1 MPSGYSPAEAAASTA
16 WTPAAKPFRSV
27 SVKWPRQEA
36 MMLLP
41 SMVYELLDQQKS
53 YFKDLMDQQE
63 KSFKACLQVFVDS
76 TVSRVDNLVRDVAIM
91 SRNVDD
97 LKASLQFSQA
107 EIDGLKISNAKCME
121 DGKTIAEGLLAF
133 QTLSTDVTAKLDY
146 LENQSRRSNVIIDG
160 IPDVK
165 SESWS
170 DAEIK
175 VKNVFTDH
183 LKINPK
189 LIEIERAHRV
199 GKYDPTGRPRSIV
212 AKLLRFKD
220 KEEIFKRSK
229 NLKGTNIYIN
239 EDYSESVR
247 QKRKDLLPQLKAERQ
262 KGNIAYLKFDKLV
275 VHPPRDT

>member
-1 MPSGYSPAEAAASTA
+1 MPT
-16 WTPAAKPFRSV
+16 RSDDV
-27 SVKWPRQEA
+27 ITK
-36 MMLLP
+36 
-41 SMVYELLDQQKS
+41 SMVYELLDLQKS
-53 YFKDLMDQQE
+53 YFKDLMEQQE

-76 TVSRVDNLVRDVAIM
+76 TVSRVDNLVRDVANM

-107 EIDGLKISNAKCME
+107 EIDGLKINNAKCME
-121 DGKTIAEGLLAF
+121 VGKTISEGLSAS
-133 QTLSTDVTAKLDY
+133 QTFTNDVSAKLDY

-183 LKINPK
+183 LKIDPK

-239 EDYSESVR
+239 EDFSESVR

-275 VHPPRDT
+275 VHPPRDG

>member
-1 MPSGYSPAEAAASTA
+1 MSKT
-16 WTPAAKPFRSV
+16 RSDDV
-27 SVKWPRQEA
+27 ITK
-36 MMLLP
+36 
-41 SMVYELLDQQKS
+41 SMVYELLDLQKS

-175 VKNVFTDH
+175 VKNVFTNH
-183 LKINPK
+183 LKIDPK

-229 NLKGTNIYIN
+229 NLRGTNFYIN
-239 EDYSESVR
+239 EDFSESVR
-247 QKRKDLLPQLKAERQ
+247 QKRKELLPQLKAERQ